1 MARFVANQPI
11 RTAEP
16 TVVVD
21 AGLPL
26 GEHRFQ
32 LVVTDSAGND
42 RRPAIV
48 TVQIVRAVSPRPTD
62 PPR

>member
-1 MARFVANQPI
+1 MARFVVNEPI

-21 AGLPL
+21 AGLPV

-32 LVVTDSAGND
+32 LVVTDSSGNSS
-42 RRPAIV
+42 RPDVV
-48 TVQIVRAVSPRPTD
+48 TVQIVRFSPTPID
-62 PPR
+62 QPR